1 MTETQHVKLVFEC
14 NIGEIDKDGQD
25 EYRIE
30 TMWAIPIGK
39 NFKLDNVPFYAMGV
53 SRGDIVS
60 AEKEDG
66 RFHFKKVLKRAGN
79 ITVRIYLS
87 EKKAVRETCKELQAM
102 GCSVEISDI
111 PELIAVDMSP
121 KIFYKDVL
129 GYIDDG
135 VAKEKWIYEEACLGF
150 EEDKEE

>member
-39 NFKLDNVPFYAMGV
+39 SFKLDNVPFYAMGV

-66 RFHFKKVLKRAGN
+66 D
-79 ITVRIYLS
+79 S
-87 EKKAVRETCKELQAM
+87 KEEW
-102 GCSVEISDI
+102 G
-111 PELIAVDMSP
+111 
-121 KIFYKDVL
+121 
-129 GYIDDG
+129 
-135 VAKEKWIYEEACLGF
+135 YEEACLGF
-150 EEDKEE
+150 EEDDETYSNHSFGTSSPSA